1 MINTT
6 MIKTAD
12 QFFDN
17 INYTSIIDT
26 VKGIYTS
33 DGSINILLDYERVL
47 DSADLYAFENWD
59 SGELVQGPTVKKYS
73 VSCVFMYPYK
83 LMPNPKGAKRLVALG
98 CDLKFKKTKMLVP
111 VAVENPE
118 DYMAG
123 THYPKSQERKIWLV
137 YINVPKELMEEMRK
151 GSIDLAGEEIDLDD
165 INDSYNED
173 LDKEDTTDEEIQDTD
188 NQELGL

>member
-1 MINTT
+1 

-173 LDKEDTTDEEIQDTD
+173 LDKKDTTDEEIQDTD